1 MKQTIV
7 QYLMVIALIVGAY
20 FVGVYKTKVEYL
32 EKGTTDKLAQVA
44 GDETQQT
51 PQSVDIE
58 KIKGLFDGKHITF
71 GDRDAKLIFTE
82 VSDTSCPYCHIAGG
96 LNPELNAQVG
106 SQFKMKKDGGSYVP
120 PMDEIRKLVDAKK
133 ASFVWLYSPGHGN
146 GELGT
151 IALYCAYEKGKFWE
165 AHDLLMTNKAY
176 SFINETV
183 QNDLKKSG
191 EMAEF
196 LKSAVNPR
204 DMKDCIDSGKYTS
217 RNTEDTAFVQGL
229 GFGATPT
236 FFVNDKVVEGAASW
250 DTSFKSI
257 VDSLI

>member
-1 MKQTIV
+1 MRQAIT
-7 QYLMVIALIVGAY
+7 QYVMVIALIVGAY
-20 FVGVYKTKVEYL
+20 FVGVYKTKTEFL
-32 EKGTTDKLAQVA
+32 EKGAGTPTAQVA
-44 GDETQQT
+44 GEQAQQA
-51 PQSVDIE
+51 PQTVDIE

-71 GDRDAKLIFTE
+71 GEKDAKVIFTQI
-82 VSDTSCPYCHIAGG
+82 SDTSCPYCHIAGG

-106 SQFKMKKDGGSYVP
+106 SQFKLKKDGGNYVP
-120 PMDEIRKLVDAKK
+120 PMEEIRKLVDAKK
-133 ASFVWLYSPGHGN
+133 ASFVWLYSPGHGS

-165 AHDLLMTNKAY
+165 AHDMLMTNKGY

-196 LKSAVNPR
+196 LKTAVDPKS
-204 DMKDCIDSGKYTS
+204 MKECIDSGKYTA
-217 RNTEDTAFVQGL
+217 RNNEDASFVQSL

-250 DTSFKSI
+250 DTAFKSI
-257 VDSLI
+257 VDQLI